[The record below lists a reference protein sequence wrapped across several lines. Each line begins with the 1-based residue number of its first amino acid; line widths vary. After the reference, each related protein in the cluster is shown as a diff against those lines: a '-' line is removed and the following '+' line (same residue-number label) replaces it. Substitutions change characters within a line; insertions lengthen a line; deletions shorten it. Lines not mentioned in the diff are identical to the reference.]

1 MSTRSPL
8 HDSRARRASGTTRR
22 ISRRRMLR
30 QANRSQPFAPEACAL
45 CDQTLCAQC
54 DRAPCACVPLKRAR
68 GCLIAWVHVRA
79 RRSFWGSRMMSMPPD
94 YALSWSSL
102 PPCSI
107 SRSYSWCWVRVISI
121 PPSQAYTLLI
131 SLAGRT
137 PALLFC
143 SGQLCRH
150 PAARNR
156 HEVPSAQP
164 LNRPSIPAP
173 LHPRLNPVAPRCS
186 KRRFPR

>member
-1 MSTRSPL
+1 MIAAPDAPQARLAVHLAAQCS
-8 HDSRARRASGTTRR
+8 ARRTAVS
-22 ISRRRMLR
+22 LL
-30 QANRSQPFAPEACAL
+30 FLEACPV
-45 CDQTLCAQC
+45 
-54 DRAPCACVPLKRAR
+54 RPAPCAPSA
-68 GCLIAWVHVRA
+68 IHVRA
-79 RRSFWGSRMMSMPPD
+79 RRSFWGSHMMSMPPD

-107 SRSYSWCWVRVISI
+107 SRSYSWCWVRMISI
-121 PPSQAYTLLI
+121 PPSHAYTLLI
-131 SLAGRT
+131 SHAGRT

-164 LNRPSIPAP
+164 LNRPSTPAP
-173 LHPRLNPVAPRCS
+173 LHPRLNPAAPRCS